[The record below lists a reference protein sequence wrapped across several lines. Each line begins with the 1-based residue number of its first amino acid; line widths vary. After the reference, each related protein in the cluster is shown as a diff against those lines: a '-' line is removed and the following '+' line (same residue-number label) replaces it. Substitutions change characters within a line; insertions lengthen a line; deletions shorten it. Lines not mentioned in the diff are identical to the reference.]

1 MSSWY
6 DTGQKRSE
14 GVYKAG
20 KRNGVYSGWH
30 PNGQKWAKRAHNDGE
45 LLAAKYWNS
54 IGEQVETFEEARE

>member
-1 MSSWY
+1 
-6 DTGQKRSE
+6 
-14 GVYKAG
+14 VYKAG